1 MQTADV
7 LEEKAAALEEL
18 GEDEQAEEVAA
29 RADELRQEREQE
41 LLEQRDR

>member
-7 LEEKAAALEEL
+7 LQEKAAALEEL
-18 GEDEQAEEVAA
+18 GENEQAEEVQE

-41 LLEQRDR
+41 LLEQRDQ